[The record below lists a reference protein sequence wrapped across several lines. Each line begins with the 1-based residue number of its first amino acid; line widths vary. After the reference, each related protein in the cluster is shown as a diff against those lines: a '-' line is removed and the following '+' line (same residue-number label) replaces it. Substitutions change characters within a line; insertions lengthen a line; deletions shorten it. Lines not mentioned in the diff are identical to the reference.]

1 MMSQNISLKFIYY
14 FYQFFNTKLKNKK
27 KYKLKNKL
35 KLKLNHTRKAEIKSY
50 LVFNEKQNK

>member
-14 FYQFFNTKLKNKK
+14 FYQFFNTKLKKK
-27 KYKLKNKL
+27 KYTLKNKL

-50 LVFNEKQNK
+50 LAFNEKQNK